1 MNDEMIR
8 PADAQK
14 LTILMLTLGISVV
27 FIALVSDSLIALFL
41 GAVFSALAYP
51 LFKKVTSWLGGRK
64 GPAAVLTLVILI
76 LIVLIPALILLDLIA
91 VQAYDL
97 TQDAMPWLEKQ
108 LKNPEALSI
117 TIPDW
122 VPFRD
127 KIDSSGPQIAAK
139 LGELA
144 GKVGGY
150 LVSALSAATTGAAG
164 FFLDLFIMLYAMFFF
179 LRSGPP
185 LVEKLM
191 TYPPL
196 SPEIQNRLIEMEL
209 SVARATI
216 KGTVVIGLVQGA
228 LGGIGFWAVGIQ
240 GAAFWA
246 ATMAV
251 ASVIPSVGTALVW
264 VPAVA
269 YLLITGQ
276 GRGRHRPAVV
286 VRHSGRR
293 HRQYSAPDPGRR
305 RHRDPGYPH
314 PHQHLRRS
322 GDVRLPRSPHRAGDC
337 LALRHGVGHLLR
349 NIPRPGRGRGGA
361 GRGAGG
367 HRLTRG

>member
-240 GAAFWA
+240 GPAFWA

-269 YLLITGQ
+269 YLLVTGKVVAGIGLLLWCAIVVGGIDNILRPILVGGDTEIPDILILISTFGGLAMFGFPGLLIGPVIASLFVTVWDIYYETFRAPVVEEEEQ
-276 GRGRHRPAVV
+276 GEA
-286 VRHSGRR
+286 
-293 HRQYSAPDPGRR
+293 Q
-305 RHRDPGYPH
+305 
-314 PHQHLRRS
+314 
-322 GDVRLPRSPHRAGDC
+322 
-337 LALRHGVGHLLR
+337 
-349 NIPRPGRGRGGA
+349 GA
-361 GRGAGG
+361 
-367 HRLTRG
+367 TV

>member
-1 MNDEMIR
+1 MKNDLIR
-8 PADAQK
+8 SLQAQK
-14 LTILMLTLGISVV
+14 LTILFLTLGISAV
-27 FIALVSDSLIALFL
+27 FIALVSDSLVALFL

-51 LFKKVTSWLGGRK
+51 LYKKVTSWLGGRK
-64 GPAAVLTLVILI
+64 GPAAIVTLVILI
-76 LIVLIPALILLDLIA
+76 LIVLIPAMIMLDLVAI
-91 VQAYDL
+91 QAYEL
-97 TQDAMPWLEKQ
+97 TQGAMPWIEKQ
-108 LKNPEALSI
+108 LQNPEEFSVP
-117 TIPDW
+117 IPEW

-127 KIDSSGPQIAAK
+127 KIDSSGPHIAAK

-144 GKVGGY
+144 GRIGGY

-164 FFLDLFIMLYAMFFF
+164 FFLDLFVMLYAMFFF
-179 LRSGPP
+179 LRSGPQ

-216 KGTVVIGLVQGA
+216 KGTVMIGLVQGA

-240 GAAFWA
+240 GAAFWG

-269 YLLITGQ
+269 YLLFTGEVAA
-276 GRGRHRPAVV
+276 GIGLLLWCAIVVGGIDNILRPILVGGDTEIPDILILISTFGGLAMFGFPGLLIGPVIASLFVTVWDIYYETFRAPVV
-286 VRHSGRR
+286 EEEEKGEAQEATV
-293 HRQYSAPDPGRR
+293 
-305 RHRDPGYPH
+305 
-314 PHQHLRRS
+314 
-322 GDVRLPRSPHRAGDC
+322 
-337 LALRHGVGHLLR
+337 
-349 NIPRPGRGRGGA
+349 
-361 GRGAGG
+361 
-367 HRLTRG
+367 